1 MLLVH
6 IRDLIG
12 AHTEIRQD
20 HKQRAGNEGH
30 REHACLFGT
39 DQLRGDDGKY
49 REDHAPCAHANSVPD
64 EVSRGA
70 MRGVFFLL
78 IGKRAFGERSH
89 HAIEPLIHQARDE
102 ILLMHARFLALSR
115 SFLQAWLRG
124 VLRMVCRSA
133 VLHSHLLD
141 NLTT

>member
-1 MLLVH
+1 MP
-6 IRDLIG
+6 
-12 AHTEIRQD
+12 
-20 HKQRAGNEGH
+20 
-30 REHACLFGT
+30 
-39 DQLRGDDGKY
+39 
-49 REDHAPCAHANSVPD
+49 HAPTPTVFQMKF
-64 EVSRGA
+64 SRGA

-124 VLRMVCRSA
+124 RVADLARRSRGSFI
-133 VLHSHLLD
+133 VIF
-141 NLTT
+141 